1 MNRMIQA
8 VALTAVALGL
18 ASCNAGGGPGLPPL
32 RVVAFNFAPGFGGVH
47 LNAPLVLTFTAPVAR
62 ESVTADS
69 IRIVTT
75 TTTTA
80 EPDPGAPAVG
90 VYVVS
95 GNIVIFLPRIPRNAN
110 LSDAG
115 LRIGFTYTI
124 EVPPAPTV
132 IEPVRTIEGDP
143 NVVRYA
149 EFFSTLNHTIL
160 PAPADITAEPN
171 LNSLKN
177 FFLDELIQNGVD
189 PCDRTLL
196 DPRWKE
202 SPQVI
207 RTVPAEG
214 EDGFGTISGIEP
226 GLGTAFVRMD
236 AIRVEFS
243 EPMATWR
250 IRLQNISI
258 RNVNL
263 GGEEFNLFFFFDQDR
278 SLSVLLLTVFDA
290 DSAFDQASVPQGRYI
305 LSFTEFS
312 DLAGNPLVNS
322 SSCVGDGTFDLSFST
337 ASSPALPTD
346 IVYTFQD
353 SDQEGHVDVGG
364 LATATNNANRF
375 PSHMAPFVGGIA
387 IDHVAVPSMSRV
399 STSANPGDTAFWTG
413 RELRYDNGFRTSDPL
428 FQLPSSVRLRGGSS
442 TAATA
447 IIAPLVGNGVLPGG
461 ASSDGSVPAP
471 GGKTDFSLIGPGTIR
486 LNTGSLA
493 TGPIIYHYRRFEL
506 RETAAGRPV
515 LTYVDGSVFPLIILV
530 EENAIIAGDVV
541 LDGGAGEIG
550 FNGDNAGTTL
560 SRPPGG
566 LGGLPGPGGG
576 AGGNGG
582 ANAAG
587 AAVNLHGQTGNVP
600 ANVLGPITSLSQAVA
615 GLSFMATGGGGFSGL
630 SQPAA
635 SNVAY
640 QGGGGAGAGSG
651 GLPGGDISVAFPNES
666 DQGVGGKRIGNTTF
680 TSVELAHGGAGGGG
694 GGADDD
700 GPGTETGDMTTDS
713 RDDGGGGGG
722 GGAGFFGLGARGNI
736 DLGFDDMG
744 TVYGGTIR
752 AVGGRGGSTYQFTTG
767 DPPVGAASAGG
778 AASVTGPQGQGEPGG
793 GGAGGGICCICSGTM
808 TFRRGI
814 LLVFGRRGGDAPSI
828 EAGGRAGVDEAG
840 AGGGGAMYFADGDG
854 IDLSGEILTSGTVVL
869 VPGAGDPQSPTYS
882 GTSSITVGVYGDET
896 REPLLGTSRIV
907 SEFFDTLSVRVSY
920 DSMKILSN
928 ANLFAPGTISVFLD
942 STVGASG
949 FPVLTDEAADGTLGL
964 GASPGA
970 SIAIPLTFNAA
981 GTMDLM
987 TPQSETR
994 FVIPAGGATSMKR
1007 YARVRIVFDVSGIPP
1022 ATLLT
1027 TFAPPGGP
1035 PVQIAPGNT
1044 VGNFDLAPGGVPAVA
1059 DLRVRFVP

>member
-1 MNRMIQA
+1 MKRMIQA
-8 VALTAVALGL
+8 LALTAVAIGL
-18 ASCNAGGGPGLPPL
+18 SSCNAGGGPGLPPL

-47 LNAPLVLTFTAPVAR
+47 LNAPLVLTFSAPVAR

-69 IRIVTT
+69 VRIVTT

-95 GNIVIFLPRIPRNAN
+95 GNVVTFLPRIPRNAN

-115 LRIGFTYTI
+115 LRIGFTYTVQ
-124 EVPPAPTV
+124 VPPAPAV

-143 NVVRYA
+143 NVVRYE
-149 EFFSTLNHTIL
+149 EFFSTLNHTTL

-177 FFLDELIQNGVD
+177 FFLDERIQNGVD
-189 PCDRTLL
+189 ACDRALL
-196 DPRWKE
+196 PPQWQQ

-236 AIRVEFS
+236 AIRLEFS

-250 IRLQNISI
+250 IRLQNITI

-263 GGEEFNLFFFFDQDR
+263 GGETFNLFFFFDQDR
-278 SLSVLLLTVFDA
+278 SLSVLQLTVFDA

-305 LSFTEFS
+305 LSLTDFS

-322 SSCVGDGTFDLSFST
+322 ATCVGDGTFNLSFST

-346 IVYTFQD
+346 IVFTFQD

-364 LATATNNANRF
+364 LSTATNNPNRF
-375 PSHMAPFVGGIA
+375 PSHMAPFVGGFA
-387 IDHVAVPSMSRV
+387 IDHVSVASPSKV
-399 STSANPGDTAFWTG
+399 STSANPGNTALWTG
-413 RELRYDNGFRTSDPL
+413 RELRYDNGFRTTDPL
-428 FQLPSSVRLRGGSS
+428 FQVPSSVRLRGGSS

-447 IIAPLVGNGVLPGG
+447 IITPLVGNGVLPSG
-461 ASSDGSVPAP
+461 ASGDGSVPAP
-471 GGKTDFSLIGPGTIR
+471 GGKTDFSLIGPGTVR
-486 LNTGSLA
+486 LNTGTLA
-493 TGPIIYHYRRFEL
+493 TGPIVYHYRRFEL
-506 RETAAGRPV
+506 RETAAGRPI
-515 LTYVDGSVFPLIILV
+515 LTYLEGSVFPLIILV
-530 EENAIIAGDVV
+530 EENALIAGDID
-541 LDGGAGEIG
+541 LDGGPGQIG
-550 FNGDNAGTTL
+550 FNGDNAGATL

-566 LGGLPGPGGG
+566 MGGLPGPGGG

-582 ANAAG
+582 ALTPGVAT
-587 AAVNLHGQTGNVP
+587 NLHGTPGGVP
-600 ANVLGPITSLSQAVA
+600 ANVLGPITALSQAVA
-615 GLSFMATGGGGFSGL
+615 GLAFMAPGGAGFSGL
-630 SQPAA
+630 SQPPA

-640 QGGGGAGAGSG
+640 QGGGGGGAGSG
-651 GLPGGDISVAFPNES
+651 GGPGGDFAVAFPGES
-666 DQGVGGKRIGNTTF
+666 DQGVGGKKIGNTTF
-680 TSVELAHGGAGGGG
+680 TAVELAHGGAGGGG

-700 GPGTETGDMTTDS
+700 GAGSETGDMTTDS

-736 DLGFDDMG
+736 ALGFDDAGIM
-744 TVYGGTIR
+744 YGGTIR

-767 DPPVGAASAGG
+767 DPPVGAAAAGG

-793 GGAGGGICCICSGTM
+793 GGAGGGISCICSGSM
-808 TFRRGI
+808 TFLRGI

-828 EAGGRAGVDEAG
+828 EAGGRAAVDEAG

-854 IDLSGEILTSGTVVL
+854 IDLTLEILSNGGIVL
-869 VPGAGDPQSPTYS
+869 VPGGADPQSPTYS
-882 GTSSITVGVYGDET
+882 GTASITVGIYGDET
-896 REPLLGTSRIV
+896 REPLLGTTRIV

-920 DSMKILSN
+920 DSVKVLSN
-928 ANLFAPGTISVFLD
+928 ANLFAAGTIRVFLD
-942 STVGASG
+942 STIGAGG

-981 GTMDLM
+981 GTMDLG

-994 FVIPAGGATSMKR
+994 FVIPAAGATSMKR
-1007 YARVRIVFDVSGIPP
+1007 YARLRIEFDVSAIPA
-1022 ATLLT
+1022 ATLLA

-1059 DLRVRFVP
+1059 DLRARFTP